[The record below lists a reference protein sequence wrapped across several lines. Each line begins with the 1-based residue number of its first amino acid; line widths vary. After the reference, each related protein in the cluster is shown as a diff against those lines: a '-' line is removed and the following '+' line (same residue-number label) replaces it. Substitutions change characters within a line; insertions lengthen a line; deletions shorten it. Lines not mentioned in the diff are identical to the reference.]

1 MSVKYKFINI
11 LIIAFIISS
20 VFSIYLVSSF
30 DIYIELNNFSQH
42 SMIKGDIYGYF
53 LNASKLK
60 EQIVNGRNFF
70 SSNLEYITS
79 YLHPKLL
86 YLFFELFNINLV
98 ENSSSKIAIDFKKV
112 FFLISQSAFYFFSV
126 FLFINELNKIFS
138 KKIVFYTLLFLSFEI
153 SILTFHSSFFT
164 ESIFF
169 SLQLLTLTLIIN
181 KDYSII
187 KFILLAFVVFFMFLQ
202 RSPSIYYFIIV
213 TIYLL
218 LNMRRKSIVPTL
230 TFLLTYFLLVILFGY
245 QNYKRANL
253 FYVTSQ
259 LGKVEFYRWLVPDIL
274 TLSKDN
280 EKILKDK
287 NLLDNNINQ
296 LILSY
301 DKNVSIDI
309 LNSNELLNK
318 VKFHKTEKA
327 RVEFSNKVFEYT
339 LDFFKKNKLATLKTV
354 FKNTLHFAI
363 LNPLES
369 TYFFNKFLHKGP
381 KGTGY
386 YKSQSHINSIPMR
399 IVYTTI
405 IYLICLIGFIEFYK
419 SKKYN
424 LLILMILSIFY
435 FTAILSWIGMTRYNT
450 PNIIFLSIFFGL
462 GLNKFTE
469 KINQLRRK

>member
-1 MSVKYKFINI
+1 
-11 LIIAFIISS
+11 
-20 VFSIYLVSSF
+20 
-30 DIYIELNNFSQH
+30 
-42 SMIKGDIYGYF
+42 
-53 LNASKLK
+53 
-60 EQIVNGRNFF
+60 
-70 SSNLEYITS
+70 
-79 YLHPKLL
+79 
-86 YLFFELFNINLV
+86 
-98 ENSSSKIAIDFKKV
+98 
-112 FFLISQSAFYFFSV
+112 
-126 FLFINELNKIFS
+126 
-138 KKIVFYTLLFLSFEI
+138 
-153 SILTFHSSFFT
+153 
-164 ESIFF
+164 
-169 SLQLLTLTLIIN
+169 
-181 KDYSII
+181 
-187 KFILLAFVVFFMFLQ
+187 MFLQ